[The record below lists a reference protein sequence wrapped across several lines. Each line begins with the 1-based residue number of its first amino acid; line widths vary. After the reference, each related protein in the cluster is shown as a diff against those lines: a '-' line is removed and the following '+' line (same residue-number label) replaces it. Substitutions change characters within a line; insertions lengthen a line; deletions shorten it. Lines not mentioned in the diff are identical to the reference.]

1 MSQAAKCFTFV
12 AQALEAETLLGNV
25 KDRVVSAAKQ
35 LVQSANLNADQL
47 LAGMAPETQEV
58 VRKHFG

>member
-1 MSQAAKCFTFV
+1 MSQPTKCFTFIV
-12 AQALEAETLLGNV
+12 QALEADTLTGNI
-25 KDRVVSAAKQ
+25 KDLVVNAAKT
-35 LVQSANLNADQL
+35 LVQSAGLSADHL